1 MVRIVRD
8 GMDEMGCDGWEF
20 HLRGTCWKCI
30 D

>member
-20 HLRGTCWKCI
+20 HLRG
-30 D
+30 DLLEMY